1 MSEPLIL
8 ALDSPEATLERVGGK
23 GASLARLAAAGLPVP
38 RGFHLTTAAYRR
50 FVEENHL
57 AESVLAAAAR
67 ARAGDPATLDRAS
80 EDIRVLMLHGT
91 MPADLAARIVT
102 AYESLGAPSVAV
114 RSSATAEDLPEMSFA
129 GQQDTYLDV
138 RGADAVLNAVRLCW
152 TSLWTARALGYRAR
166 QAISSHDVA
175 LAVVVQELVPADA
188 AGILFTA
195 DPRTGA
201 REVMVV
207 NAAWGLGDSIVGGH
221 VTPDTFVVNARTG
234 VVESEEISD
243 KAVMTLRAPEGT
255 REGPVPAD
263 QRQRASL
270 SKPQVVALAAFGR
283 RIEDLYGRPMD
294 IEWALAGE
302 RLFMLQAR
310 PITALPA
317 PRPVLDW
324 TPPRAR
330 SRYFRGSVIELLPDP
345 LSPLFATMALP
356 CWNASMRTLMSELA
370 PRLKVSAHMH
380 VLTTI
385 NEYAYYEFGLTSW
398 QWLRL
403 VALMV
408 SRFPGILARTLGRG
422 EARWAEN
429 ARPRYLQVTAKWA
442 ACDLHHMPA
451 TRLLDGAREIVQQ
464 AADYYVTIQSGILPS
479 AFISEALFTMAY
491 NRLAKRPDDPAALIF
506 VLGFD
511 SAPISAEKS
520 LYDLG
525 QWLRAHTAL
534 AGYLSRATSAD
545 IADAYFSGSAPT
557 PVADGDG
564 WVEFRRRFGNHLDRF
579 GHTVY
584 DLDFVKRVPAE
595 APEPLIDALKQYL
608 TGQTQSP
615 YERQARSAS
624 ARMQATQLL
633 AGLTGP
639 RARLFKRLLPWAQR
653 SAPLRED
660 ALADVGL
667 GWPVLRRM
675 MRESGQRLVTVNA
688 LADPDDVFWL
698 TLGEAADAARAIDT
712 GQPAE
717 DYRGRVDQRRARWEQ
732 VRLVTP
738 PAALP
743 IKGGARILGIDF
755 SAWGPSR
762 TNQAGRATIKGQ
774 GASPGRVTG
783 PARVIRGPAEFGT
796 MESGDILVARITTP
810 AWTPLFALAAGI
822 VTDVGGALSHSSIV
836 AREYH
841 IPAVLGTGVAT
852 ERIRSGQRIT
862 VDGDHGVVSLSV
874 SRPGAGT

>member
-1 MSEPLIL
+1 M
-8 ALDSPEATLERVGGK
+8 A
-23 GASLARLAAAGLPVP
+23 
-38 RGFHLTTAAYRR
+38 
-50 FVEENHL
+50 
-57 AESVLAAAAR
+57 
-67 ARAGDPATLDRAS
+67 
-80 EDIRVLMLHGT
+80 HGT
-91 MPADLAARIVT
+91 MPAELAAVIVT
-102 AYESLGAPSVAV
+102 AFNGLGARSVAV

-129 GQQDTYLDV
+129 GQQDTYLNV
-138 RGADAVLNAVRLCW
+138 RGADAVLDAVKRCW
-152 TSLWTARALGYRAR
+152 ASLWTARAIGYRAR
-166 QAISSHDVA
+166 HAISGHDVA

-201 REVMVV
+201 REMMVV

-221 VTPDTFVVNARTG
+221 VTPDTFIVNARTG
-234 VVESEEISD
+234 VVESQEISD
-243 KAVMTLRAPEGT
+243 KAVMTLRVPEGT

-270 SKPQVVALAAFGR
+270 SRRQVVALAAFGR
-283 RIEDLYGRPMD
+283 RIEHLYGRPMD
-294 IEWALAGE
+294 IEWALTDG

-317 PRPVLDW
+317 PPPVLDW
-324 TPPRAR
+324 TPPHAS

-356 CWNASMRTLMSELA
+356 CWNASMRTLMTEFA
-370 PRLKVSAHMH
+370 PRLKLSAHMNE
-380 VLTTI
+380 LTTI
-385 NEYAYYEFGLTSW
+385 NEYAYYEFGLTAR

-403 VALMV
+403 IGLMAG
-408 SRFPGILARTLGRG
+408 RFRPILARTLGRA
-422 EARWAEN
+422 EARWAEEG
-429 ARPRYLQVTAKWA
+429 RPQYVEVTAKWSG
-442 ACDLHHMPA
+442 CDVRHMPA
-451 TRLLDGAREIVQQ
+451 TRLLEGAREIVER
-464 AADYYVTIQSGILPS
+464 AADYYLTIQSGILPS
-479 AFISEALFTMAY
+479 AFMSEALFTIAY
-491 NRLAKRPDDPAALIF
+491 NRLAKRPDDPPALTF

-520 LYDLG
+520 LYDLA
-525 QWLRAHTAL
+525 QWARAHAEL
-534 AGYLSRATSAD
+534 VNYVSQGTSAG
-545 IADAYFSGSAPT
+545 IASAYFSGNAPI
-557 PVADGDG
+557 PVADRGG
-564 WVEFRRRFGNHLDRF
+564 WVEFRRRFGNHLDQF

-584 DLDFVKRVPAE
+584 DLDFAKRLPAE

-608 TGQTQSP
+608 TGQAPSP
-615 YERQARSAS
+615 YDRQARSAY
-624 ARMQATQLL
+624 ARAQATQALL
-633 AGLTGP
+633 ARLKGP
-639 RARLFKRLLPWAQR
+639 RAGLFKRLLPWAQR
-653 SAPLRED
+653 YAPLRED

-675 MRESGQRLVTVNA
+675 IREMGQRLVTVNV
-688 LADPDDVFWL
+688 LADRDDVFWL
-698 TLGEAADAARAIDT
+698 TLDEAAEAARAIDT
-712 GQPAE
+712 GQPVP
-717 DYRGRVDQRRARWEQ
+717 DYRGRVDPRRATWEQ
-732 VRLVTP
+732 ARSVTP

-755 SAWGPSR
+755 SAWGPAR
-762 TNQAGRATIKGQ
+762 TNQAGGSAIKGQ

-841 IPAVLGTGVAT
+841 IPAVLGTGIAT

-862 VDGDHGVVSLSV
+862 VDGDHGVVSLSI
-874 SRPGAGT
+874 SRPGAGS